1 MDGRTL
7 NSSNLIIY
15 LGLQVVFLTAMSRFN
30 KPQVLLKKSSSQSFK
45 WIEYIKQS
53 LCWNPGVQNSLLIP
67 PRARKKGDGSIY
79 SK

>member
-45 WIEYIKQS
+45 WI
-53 LCWNPGVQNSLLIP
+53 
-67 PRARKKGDGSIY
+67 
-79 SK
+79 